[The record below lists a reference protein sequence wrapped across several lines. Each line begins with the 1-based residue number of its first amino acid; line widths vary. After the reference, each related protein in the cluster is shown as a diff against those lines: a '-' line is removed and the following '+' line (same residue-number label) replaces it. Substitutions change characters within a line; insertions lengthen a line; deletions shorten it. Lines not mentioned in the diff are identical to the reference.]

1 MDSQDKLNLKKLISE
16 YKPEETTT
24 KIRTLKH
31 SSKIKGDVERYLK
44 LKSKYARLPRE
55 TQLQMYRNK
64 CQFLYTNYTN
74 IFNKL
79 VKEHL
84 DLTILYRL
92 LIVLKGIEDDKY
104 DQHEGSVM
112 VGEILKQLYI
122 DSALKS
128 GNQNDKKDKKDRK
141 DRKRRGKNISWEEY
155 KRTEMD

>member
-1 MDSQDKLNLKKLISE
+1 MDSQDKLNLKRLISE
-16 YKPEETTT
+16 YKPEETTS

-31 SSKIKGDVERYLK
+31 SSKIKEDVERYLR

-55 TQLQMYRNK
+55 TQLQMYRNQ

-79 VKEHL
+79 VKEQL

-92 LIVLKGIEDDKY
+92 LIVLKGIEDGKY

-122 DSALKS
+122 DSALKG
-128 GNQNDKKDKKDRK
+128 GNQNEKKSKKE
-141 DRKRRGKNISWEEY
+141 RKRKGKKISWAEY
-155 KRTEMD
+155 KRTEMS

>member
-24 KIRTLKH
+24 KIRALKH
-31 SSKIKGDVERYLK
+31 SSKIKGDVEIYLK

-79 VKEHL
+79 VKEQL
-84 DLTILYRL
+84 NLTILYRL

-104 DQHEGSVM
+104 GQHEGSVM

-128 GNQNDKKDKKDRK
+128 GNQNDKKDKKSKKEMKRK
-141 DRKRRGKNISWEEY
+141 GKNISWEEY

>member
-1 MDSQDKLNLKKLISE
+1 MNSQDKLNLKKLISE

-79 VKEHL
+79 VKEQL
-84 DLTILYRL
+84 NLTILYRL

-104 DQHEGSVM
+104 GQHEGSVM

-128 GNQNDKKDKKDRK
+128 GNQNDKKDKKE
-141 DRKRRGKNISWEEY
+141 RKRKGKNISWEEY

>member
-79 VKEHL
+79 VKEQL
-84 DLTILYRL
+84 NLTILYRL

-104 DQHEGSVM
+104 GQHEGSVM

-128 GNQNDKKDKKDRK
+128 GNQNDKKDKKE
-141 DRKRRGKNISWEEY
+141 RKRKGKNISWEEY

>member
-128 GNQNDKKDKKDRK
+128 GNQNDKKDKKE
-141 DRKRRGKNISWEEY
+141 RKRKGKNISWEEY

>member
-1 MDSQDKLNLKKLISE
+1 MDSQDKLNLKRLISE
-16 YKPEETTT
+16 YKPEETTS

-31 SSKIKGDVERYLK
+31 SSKIKEDVERYLK

-55 TQLQMYRNK
+55 TQLQMYRNQ

-79 VKEHL
+79 VKEQL

-92 LIVLKGIEDDKY
+92 LIVLKGIEDGKY

-122 DSALKS
+122 DSALKG
-128 GNQNDKKDKKDRK
+128 GNQNEKKSKKE
-141 DRKRRGKNISWEEY
+141 RKRKGKKISWAEY
-155 KRTEMD
+155 KRTEMS

>member
-16 YKPEETTT
+16 YKPEETTS

-31 SSKIKGDVERYLK
+31 SSKIKEDVERYLK

-55 TQLQMYRNK
+55 TQLQMYRNQ

-79 VKEHL
+79 VKEQL

-104 DQHEGSVM
+104 GQHEGSVM

-122 DSALKS
+122 DSALKG
-128 GNQNDKKDKKDRK
+128 GNKNEKKDKKE
-141 DRKRRGKNISWEEY
+141 RKRKGKKISWAEY